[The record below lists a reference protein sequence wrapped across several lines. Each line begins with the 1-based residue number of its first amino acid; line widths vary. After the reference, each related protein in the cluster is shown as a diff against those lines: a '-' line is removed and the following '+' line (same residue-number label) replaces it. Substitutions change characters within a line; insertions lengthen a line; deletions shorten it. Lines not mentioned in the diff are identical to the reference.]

1 MHKVYKIQLSNFT
14 PDPNPRWVR
23 GGLLLFP
30 GSSSTYYRYTGGG
43 RRGRRNGEAKHQIC
57 TQKRKRRRRRGGKMK
72 SPQASAAE
80 GGREA
85 PTLTGRCMIDLDSRL
100 WMLPRPS
107 KLRCRCKKV
116 GGSGGKRGGRKRNFL
131 TPPPTFPFLARGE
144 KSGGTGEMDPTVCL
158 FPVYPDILIETSLA
172 RPRNQSR
179 ASTGRGKEEFS
190 YSIFTPATFRFRIR
204 RRLPLT
210 SQYWNDEA
218 LK

>member
-1 MHKVYKIQLSNFT
+1 
-14 PDPNPRWVR
+14 
-23 GGLLLFP
+23 
-30 GSSSTYYRYTGGG
+30 
-43 RRGRRNGEAKHQIC
+43 
-57 TQKRKRRRRRGGKMK
+57 
-72 SPQASAAE
+72 
-80 GGREA
+80 
-85 PTLTGRCMIDLDSRL
+85 MIDLDSRL

-144 KSGGTGEMDPTVCL
+144 KSGGTEKIDPTICL

-179 ASTGRGKEEFS
+179 AAAGRGKEEFS
-190 YSIFTPATFRFRIR
+190 DSISTPATFRFRIR
-204 RRLPLT
+204 RSRRLT
-210 SQYWNDEA
+210 SQYKGDEA